1 MANESATAVNALP
14 SVNLLPYH
22 AERRAGKRKKV
33 FMSLGAAAAAGAVV
47 VFLGGMVIDHQTEEA
62 QRINTILTQK
72 NAEMDKQI
80 TEVNTLKKDIED
92 LLQRQ
97 HAVESLQNQRNRPVQ
112 LLEELVRQVPDGI
125 YLTSLKQEGDRYTV
139 SGVAQSNERV
149 SDLLRNLGAVPW
161 LDSAE
166 LGESVATTMTNNLKE
181 QRRLFNFT
189 IRFQWKAEVET
200 PAKPGAASAVAGK

>member
-1 MANESATAVNALP
+1 
-14 SVNLLPYH
+14 
-22 AERRAGKRKKV
+22 
-33 FMSLGAAAAAGAVV
+33 

-62 QRINTILTQK
+62 QRINDILTQK

-80 TEVNTLKKDIED
+80 AEVNTLKKDIDD

-97 HAVESLQNQRNRPVQ
+97 QAVESLQNQRNRPVQ

-125 YLTSLKQEGDRYTV
+125 YLTSLKQDGERYTV

-161 LDSAE
+161 LDHAE

-189 IRFQWKAEVET
+189 IRFQWKAEPVA
-200 PAKPGAASAVAGK
+200 PAKPGAATAGK